1 MHAKAQGFGGL
12 HVEEKADGA
21 VLRLEW
27 DVLQD
32 SLFLDGCHR
41 FLGGIIQVICCQD
54 GQAALGQNPF
64 SLVDVGPW
72 KGAKKREEKQCYN
85 RRQPTLQKWLNKGEP
100 DLPSARM
107 LKTTLCERRRVP
119 LEESIHTDRWSHG
132 SMVAHATADP
142 NVAEC
147 EQRAKGQFV
156 CARVC
161 VSAPPAVVR
170 SGVAGAGWYGDACAP
185 SRPTTNQRERKRK
198 TLGDTLC
205 NPEALRTELAASQHC
220 TPLGQM
226 QAWQACHNTGQGA
239 PQRTEEGEWMR
250 ARERE
255 WTRWWCWWGS
265 RAKGQMKQNWPL
277 AAKNNK
283 SQLFMWHLLIR
294 HMKNKNW
301 ICLMCHQRLST
312 LLKHLIIFFSPRTTC
327 ICLFFLIRFQISF
340 ITFWR
345 TSLCPCWTLQL
356 TITPVWSFLT
366 SNSNK
371 QHLKKSLKKVLEKH
385 FIVTLHVTFAVYG
398 QRVCWDSLYISVS
411 LYSLGC

>member
-1 MHAKAQGFGGL
+1 
-12 HVEEKADGA
+12 
-21 VLRLEW
+21 
-27 DVLQD
+27 
-32 SLFLDGCHR
+32 
-41 FLGGIIQVICCQD
+41 
-54 GQAALGQNPF
+54 
-64 SLVDVGPW
+64 
-72 KGAKKREEKQCYN
+72 
-85 RRQPTLQKWLNKGEP
+85 
-100 DLPSARM
+100 M

-142 NVAEC
+142 NVVEC

-239 PQRTEEGEWMR
+239 PQRTEGRRKGSGWEQ
-250 ARERE
+250 ER
-255 WTRWWCWWGS
+255 GS
-265 RAKGQMKQNWPL
+265 ERGGGAGGAAEQKVKWSKIGPL
-277 AAKNNK
+277 QLKTTKASCLCGIYWFDTWQKLNLSDVPSKTQHAAETFNY
-283 SQLFMWHLLIR
+283 
-294 HMKNKNW
+294 
-301 ICLMCHQRLST
+301 
-312 LLKHLIIFFSPRTTC
+312 
-327 ICLFFLIRFQISF
+327 LFFPPNYLHLFVFLNQISDL
-340 ITFWR
+340 IYYILSGR

-371 QHLKKSLKKVLEKH
+371 QHLKKSLKKVLGKH